1 MSSWEE
7 MQARVEFEKDPD
19 GWLEEAERKFQEKVD
34 IVEAVLAGKI
44 SAENLSYS
52 DLVVLELRTMEAIR
66 QEYIDRGTHAVMSD
80 LASNYYN

>member
-1 MSSWEE
+1 MTEE
-7 MQARVEFEKDPD
+7 ELEARIAFEKDPD
-19 GWLEEAERKFQEKVD
+19 AWMEEAERKFQEKVD

-44 SAENLSYS
+44 GAENLSYS

-66 QEYIDRGTHAVMSD
+66 QEYIDRGTHAVLSD

>member
-1 MSSWEE
+1 MTEE
-7 MQARVEFEKDPD
+7 ELEARIAFEKDPD
-19 GWLEEAERKFQEKVD
+19 AWMEQAEKDFQDKVD

-44 SAENLSYS
+44 SAENLSYA
-52 DLVVLELRTMEAIR
+52 DLVILELRTMEAIR